1 MLYATCTHALFKKKK
16 EKRKKEV
23 AVILRMDGQCVSF
36 VTVSVRFRVRV
47 SSDSGVYVHAEPPV
61 LCF

>member
-1 MLYATCTHALFKKKK
+1 MQRTHMPSLKKKK